1 MIDIGYVA
9 LDNAQSP
16 ALAATNPYSLAKVP
30 EIADHPYGAPRHTC
44 VTKAGTNID
53 HRLAFP
59 LLSTAASGAKR
70 PPLPERVSVL
80 STKDHKGWSIRMDF
94 PNHAT
99 MENMENQL
107 KMHWRKTS
115 KDFIRM
121 LETLLS

>member
-30 EIADHPYGAPRHTC
+30 EIADQPYGAPRHTW

-70 PPLPERVSVL
+70 PPLPERVFGMIMAQIQKITKVGDMDGFSKPLDCCIL
-80 STKDHKGWSIRMDF
+80 SS
-94 PNHAT
+94 
-99 MENMENQL
+99 
-107 KMHWRKTS
+107 S
-115 KDFIRM
+115 
-121 LETLLS
+121 TLFVFSMSGFKQNVNSF

>member
-30 EIADHPYGAPRHTC
+30 EIADQPYGAPRHTC

-70 PPLPERVSVL
+70 PPLPERVFGMIMAQIQKI
-80 STKDHKGWSIRMDF
+80 TKVVDMDGF
-94 PNHAT
+94 FQTTRLLRVPAVN
-99 MENMENQL
+99 
-107 KMHWRKTS
+107 
-115 KDFIRM
+115 
-121 LETLLS
+121 ETLCF

>member
-30 EIADHPYGAPRHTC
+30 EIADQPYGAPRHTW

-70 PPLPERVSVL
+70 PPLPERVFDMIIDKYFSYYRFDRLVVKCGATEFPRNTVKEKSSV
-80 STKDHKGWSIRMDF
+80 S
-94 PNHAT
+94 
-99 MENMENQL
+99 
-107 KMHWRKTS
+107 
-115 KDFIRM
+115 
-121 LETLLS
+121 